1 MLYSDTCIQTLPSS
15 AIRINL
21 MLVKVPWASQVVLDV
36 KNLSANAGGWGR
48 THGGRNGNLL
58 QYSCLEHP
66 MDRGAWPA
74 IDHGV
79 TKSLTRMK
87 QPSTHTSRSEGAT
100 IHFLL
105 HLPQSRDHIKMNI
118 ESMVPKVQRFFSESI
133 NWWLT
138 LTPLFPFFC
147 LCNIYSKDSHF
158 PTSCKTLL

>member
-79 TKSLTRMK
+79 TKSRVRLSDWT
-87 QPSTHTSRSEGAT
+87 G
-100 IHFLL
+100 L
-105 HLPQSRDHIKMNI
+105 
-118 ESMVPKVQRFFSESI
+118 
-133 NWWLT
+133 NWWVST
-138 LTPLFPFFC
+138 I
-147 LCNIYSKDSHF
+147 IYSKYRATIEGFCS
-158 PTSCKTLL
+158 LLGNESPLNKCYQDRRRGTKGSGWAISLYSQRRISVL

>member
-66 MDRGAWPA
+66 MDRGAWWA
-74 IDHGV
+74 RIHGV
-79 TKSLTRMK
+79 TKSQTRLK
-87 QPSTHTSRSEGAT
+87 RLSSHTYLINRKRENGTRCHVSIHILLLIYTIKLARRKAIKCGNNHSSMIRSPNQT
-100 IHFLL
+100 
-105 HLPQSRDHIKMNI
+105 SIKGNR
-118 ESMVPKVQRFFSESI
+118 ELVQ
-133 NWWLT
+133 N
-138 LTPLFPFFC
+138 
-147 LCNIYSKDSHF
+147 ND
-158 PTSCKTLL
+158 CKYQNVNQ